1 MPKGKNGESCNE
13 AVRAVISTDEVVSFA
28 ELFGRVR
35 ERGNWTD
42 STIYQHLM
50 SLVVNLP
57 PARHHWKNSK
67 PFLFLHADGRYELYK
82 VTGYESLR
90 EKVLETLEARANGL
104 CDECIKVSSGVSDKD
119 ILGRIIKTLVNANR
133 LQTFEGNC
141 ANCHTDRRLLKLK
154 LVSPIE
160 MDSSQKSSLTRD
172 EVIEIHLK
180 AAAILDRFEFTTIHG
195 EGFSSRVIRLR
206 EANILPGNVACMLLT
221 INGLRNMVVHERLI
235 IGSHE
240 AAVIRN
246 AMAVIRA
253 WASANDNGRT
263 GSDQS
268 NSLISDSNSAKI
280 S

>member
-104 CDECIKVSSGVSDKD
+104 CDECIKMDKEMKEVVREGGVYWKCSKCNSSGALRATSD
-119 ILGRIIKTLVNANR
+119 LSMLTRETSGIKAPESVGFD
-133 LQTFEGNC
+133 FEGKRC
-141 ANCHTDRRLLKLK
+141 PVCD
-154 LVSPIE
+154 PQE
-160 MDSSQKSSLTRD
+160 EPD
-172 EVIEIHLK
+172 
-180 AAAILDRFEFTTIHG
+180 G
-195 EGFSSRVIRLR
+195 G
-206 EANILPGNVACMLLT
+206 
-221 INGLRNMVVHERLI
+221 
-235 IGSHE
+235 
-240 AAVIRN
+240 
-246 AMAVIRA
+246 
-253 WASANDNGRT
+253 
-263 GSDQS
+263 
-268 NSLISDSNSAKI
+268 
-280 S
+280 